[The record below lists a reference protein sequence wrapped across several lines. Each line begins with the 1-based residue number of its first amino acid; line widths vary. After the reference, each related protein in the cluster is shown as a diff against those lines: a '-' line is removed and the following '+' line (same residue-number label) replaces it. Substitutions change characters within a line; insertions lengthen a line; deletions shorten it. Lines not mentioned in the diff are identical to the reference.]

1 MYKKIKIFSSNDN
14 RGCFEKITDNNKKK
28 FSQFFISYSK
38 KKVFRGFHF
47 YQKKKKSNRTIF
59 LLKGEIIDYI
69 IDLRKK
75 NFGKLYKIKIKEN
88 SQYAYEIPWYFAHA
102 FLALKDST
110 LCYLFEKQHN
120 NKYDLGINYKS
131 ILPKLSK
138 EKIIVSK
145 RDLGH
150 ASIQDIKKKLKF

>member
-1 MYKKIKIFSSNDN
+1 MYKKINIFSIYDN
-14 RGCFEKITDNNKKK
+14 RGSFKKIIDNNNKK

-47 YQKKKKSNRTIF
+47 YQRKNKSNRIIF
-59 LLKGEIIDYI
+59 LLKGEIEDYI

-88 SQYAYEIPWYFAHA
+88 SKYAYEIPWYCAHA

-110 LCYLFEKQHN
+110 LCYFFEKQHN
-120 NKYDLGINYKS
+120 HNYDLGLNYKS
-131 ILPKLSK
+131 ILPELSK
-138 EKIIVSK
+138 KKVIISK
-145 RDLGH
+145 RDLEH
-150 ASIQDIKKKLKF
+150 ASIQDVRKKLKF

>member
-1 MYKKIKIFSSNDN
+1 MYKKIKIFSSSDN
-14 RGCFEKITDNNKKK
+14 RGYFEKITDNKKKK

-47 YQKKKKSNRTIF
+47 YQKKNKSNRIIF

-69 IDLRKK
+69 VDLRKK

-88 SQYAYEIPWYFAHA
+88 SKYAYEIPWYFAHA

-110 LCYLFEKQHN
+110 LCYFFDKQHN
-120 NKYDLGINYKS
+120 NRYDLGVNYKS
-131 ILPKLSK
+131 ILPELSK
-138 EKIIVSK
+138 KKIIISK
-145 RDLGH
+145 RDLKH
-150 ASIQDIKKKLKF
+150 ANIQHIKKKLRL

>member
-1 MYKKIKIFSSNDN
+1 MYKKINIFSSNDD
-14 RGCFEKITDNNKKK
+14 RGSFKKIIDNKQKK

-47 YQKKKKSNRTIF
+47 YQKKNKSNRVIF
-59 LLKGEIIDYI
+59 LLKGEILDYI

-75 NFGKLYKIKIKEN
+75 NFGKIHKIRIKEN
-88 SQYAYEIPWYFAHA
+88 SKYAYEIPWYSAHA

-110 LCYLFEKQHN
+110 LCYFFDKQHN
-120 NKYDLGINYKS
+120 NRYDLGINYKS

-138 EKIIVSK
+138 KKIIISK
-145 RDLGH
+145 RDLKH
-150 ASIQDIKKKLKF
+150 ASIQEIKKKLGF

>member
-47 YQKKKKSNRTIF
+47 YQKKNKSNRTIF

-88 SQYAYEIPWYFAHA
+88 SNYAYEIPYYFAHA
-102 FLALKDST
+102 FLALKESK
-110 LCYLFEKQHN
+110 LCYFFEKQHN

-138 EKIIVSK
+138 KKIIVSK
-145 RDLGH
+145 RDLKH